1 MTDMTSSTN
10 EQAQELDDLDVE
22 GHGLKEVALGLSA
35 ATIVAGGAGA
45 ASLALDNPLP
55 GTTSGIST
63 AVAGV
68 HGDVDDTLTRT
79 QGVASGAVTTAGTAI
94 DDVERLADRTGSFA
108 ISTTTPVADRAISVA
123 TGAVGDV
130 TDLAGD
136 VVSDP
141 IGTTDR
147 AVDAALMTARDTR
160 DDAVDTAGTTASTA
174 VRIADRTT
182 TTATGTATD
191 AAGDAASLAT
201 STATEVHSTLDPSV
215 GIQQDDGGTSV
226 SVGAAGT
233 TVTVDTH

>member
-68 HGDVDDTLTRT
+68 HGDIDDTLTRT
-79 QGVASGAVTTAGTAI
+79 QGVSSQTLVTAGAAV
-94 DDVERLADRTGSFA
+94 DDVQRLADRTGSFA

-147 AVDAALMTARDTR
+147 VVDAAITTARDTR
-160 DDAVDTAGTTASTA
+160 DNALKTVSSTATTAVDTA
-174 VRIADRTT
+174 DRAAA
-182 TTATGTATD
+182 TATETAGEAT
-191 AAGDAASLAT
+191 SLAT
-201 STATEVHSTLDPSV
+201 STATQVHTTLDPSV
-215 GIQQDDGGTSV
+215 GIQQNEAGGTSV
-226 SVGAAGT
+226 SVEAAGT
-233 TVTVDTH
+233 TVTVDTR